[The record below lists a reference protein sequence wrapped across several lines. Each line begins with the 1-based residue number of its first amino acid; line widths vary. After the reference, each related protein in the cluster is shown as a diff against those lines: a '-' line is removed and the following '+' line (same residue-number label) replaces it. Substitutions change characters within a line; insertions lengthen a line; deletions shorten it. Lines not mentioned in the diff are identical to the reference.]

1 MIMSTNRE
9 FSKAS
14 FFRALFPETK
24 WTELLTEDYSQV
36 FQRLRDAGPLGAEAV
51 AFIQAKKVRLGFYEQ
66 YKSGAGWTF
75 LRNITLAPG
84 VKLDQPYSLCLIIHE
99 AFHLNQSILERLSMR
114 GELLAWQYQER
125 AYLEL
130 TGKRIGESGQ
140 AYGGTRR
147 HWDELMLLSAD
158 SREDLKKAQEV
169 TRKIAPAYRSYCLP
183 LYPLHNEVGFFL
195 EQRKFKE
202 AFNVVKDLISCK

>member
-1 MIMSTNRE
+1 MSTNRE
-9 FSKAS
+9 FLDVS
-14 FFRALFPETK
+14 FFRAWFPETK
-24 WTELLTEDYSQV
+24 WTELLSEDYSQV
-36 FQRLRDAGPLGAEAV
+36 FQRLQESGPLGEKAV
-51 AFIQAKKVRLGFYEQ
+51 KFLQEKKVRLGFYKQ

-114 GELLAWQYQER
+114 GELLAWKHQEE

-140 AYGGTRR
+140 AYGGTRK
-147 HWDELMLLSAD
+147 HWDELIKLSAD
-158 SREDLKKAQEV
+158 LRKDLKEAQDV
-169 TRKIAPAYRSYCLP
+169 MKKIAPDYRSYCLP
-183 LYPLHNEVGFFL
+183 LYPLHKEIWYFL
-195 EQRKFKE
+195 KQGKFNE
-202 AFNVVKDLISCK
+202 AFSAVKNLISCK